1 MNENTTTMENNE
13 LLVIKSSIYLNFIYD
28 LIDNLSDEAKQ
39 KVNNLIDQHIDCIK
53 DMALESS
60 CPDMAR
66 LKLKYDT
73 YKFLKKE
80 L

>member
-1 MNENTTTMENNE
+1 MNETMTQEQINE
-13 LLVIKSSIYLNFIYD
+13 VLLIKNSIYCSFIYD
-28 LIDNLSDEAKQ
+28 LIDHLSDEGKQ
-39 KVNNLIDQHIDCIK
+39 KVDKIIDHHIDCIK
-53 DMALESS
+53 DAALESS
-60 CPDMAR
+60 CPDMNR

>member
-1 MNENTTTMENNE
+1 MNENLKETENNE
-13 LLVIKSSIYLNFIYD
+13 VLVIKNSIYLNFIYD
-28 LIDNLSDEAKQ
+28 LIDNLSDENKQ
-39 KVNNLIDQHIDCIK
+39 KVNNLIDEHIDCIK
-53 DMALESS
+53 DTALESS
-60 CPDMAR
+60 CPDMGR

>member
-1 MNENTTTMENNE
+1 MNENMTTIENHDV
-13 LLVIKSSIYLNFIYD
+13 LLTKNSIYVSFIYD
-28 LIDNLSDEAKQ
+28 LIDNLSDEGKQ

-53 DMALESS
+53 DTALESS
-60 CPDMAR
+60 CPDMGR
-66 LKLKYDT
+66 LKLKYDI